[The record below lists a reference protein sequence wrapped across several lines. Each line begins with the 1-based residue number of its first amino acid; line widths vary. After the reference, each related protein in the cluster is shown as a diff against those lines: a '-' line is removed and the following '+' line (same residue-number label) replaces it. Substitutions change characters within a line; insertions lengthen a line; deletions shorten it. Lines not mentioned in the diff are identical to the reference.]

1 MSCETAQSRYVEEY
15 KMGNNGPPD
24 LTAGAYGAVLQQRQ
38 LPQNHVRASR
48 RTMTVNVCA
57 AVPNGHAVGVT
68 VSTSPSNPGIASC
81 IAGHRVRGLPFPSH
95 PRLDVARTTFAA
107 N

>member
-1 MSCETAQSRYVEEY
+1 
-15 KMGNNGPPD
+15 MGNNGPPD
-24 LTAGAYGAVLQQRQ
+24 LTAGAYGAVLNKGSY
-38 LPQNHVRASR
+38 LNSCGVPSN
-48 RTMTVNVCA
+48 MTVNVCA
-57 AVPNGHAVGVT
+57 AVQNGHAVGVT

-81 IAGHRVRGLPFPSH
+81 IAGRVRGLPFPSH